1 MDFYHFWWFSHGFP
15 MVFPW
20 ISVPQ
25 LCLEDL
31 DGVAHLPEIM
41 RPDPEQK
48 PTEIA
53 QPVEDTAG
61 CGGQRGAGGRKLPF
75 IDINGYY
82 NGK

>member
-1 MDFYHFWWFSHGFP
+1 MDFHHFWWISHGFP
-15 MVFPW
+15 MVFPLDFGATA
-20 ISVPQ
+20 VQ
-25 LCLEDL
+25 DL

-61 CGGQRGAGGRKLPF
+61 GPGGWDDFFFLKM
-75 IDINGYY
+75 
-82 NGK
+82 

>member
-1 MDFYHFWWFSHGFP
+1 MDFPWFS
-15 MVFPW
+15 PW

-25 LCLEDL
+25 RCLQDL

-61 CGGQRGAGGRKLPF
+61 GPGGWDDFFFL
-75 IDINGYY
+75 NM
-82 NGK
+82 